1 MLDKNDQEKL
11 KEYIDELIENI
22 SSDVKSNIGK
32 GMSDK
37 QVIENL
43 INTTV
48 TRLTPESKMLVSST
62 YNIMMEQTLTD
73 SLYDNPQ
80 NKAAFYEM
88 NLPKELNSKFNFDI
102 PQNIDYEESKKE
114 INKWVKMGAVV
125 VSGGVISI
133 SLGSY
138 IPIGIAVLIA
148 GIMSPLLKDRAG
160 KTNINLDSLIDEYL
174 DNVKQSLWNWIY
186 SIVEYYDGRIGELKR
201 KLVR

>member
-37 QVIENL
+37 QVIDNL

-48 TRLTPESKMLVSST
+48 TRLTPESKMLLSST
-62 YNIMMEQTLTD
+62 YNIMLERTLAD

-88 NLPKELNSKFNFDI
+88 NLLKELNSKFNFDI

-148 GIMSPLLKDRAG
+148 GIMFPLLKDIAG

-201 KLVR
+201 KQVR

>member
-48 TRLTPESKMLVSST
+48 TRLTPESKMLLSST
-62 YNIMMEQTLTD
+62 YNIMLERTLAD